1 MEKTFIRSTNFEFI
15 FVVAVVV
22 VVVSSLLR
30 PKINCPYVF
39 DSVGCIAMMIM
50 LMIFLAVYT
59 PYRIPAST
67 RL

>member
-15 FVVAVVV
+15 FVVAV

-39 DSVGCIAMMIM
+39 DSVGCFAMMTM

-59 PYRIPAST
+59 ELFRGPAI
-67 RL
+67 